1 MPTACLLGYSDPGHS
16 WHLSLDS
23 NGEYPAADY
32 EGQVS
37 AGGPA
42 GSVVIH
48 NGGMSDPN
56 VNRVRSPDRDWTNPA
71 RPSPAW
77 RIS

>member
-1 MPTACLLGYSDPGHS
+1 MPTACLLGCSDPGHS
-16 WHLSLDS
+16 RHISLDA
-23 NGEYPAADY
+23 NGEDPAADD

-56 VNRVRSPDRDWTNPA
+56 IESGQIARSRQIAVYPGLGYPIVT
-71 RPSPAW
+71 
-77 RIS
+77 